1 MYRKGTNFVLKQFF
15 FHCCK
20 SLRHHRYLYLTI
32 IGYFCQLFQQMMIG
46 TLVNT
51 VAVLGGGVIGL
62 LLKKRMPERIST
74 IYFQAV
80 GLFTLAIGASMAV
93 EMKKILIVVSSLAVG
108 SLLGEWWDL
117 EKGTE
122 RMSNRLKQRFRIG
135 SERFSEG
142 LITAFLLFCV
152 GSMTI
157 LGTIQ
162 EGTGGSPDLLY
173 TKSLMDF
180 FSAILLASAFGVGVI
195 FSALPL
201 FIFQASLTLLAG
213 IAGGFFDSEII
224 LGLTSV
230 GGILLI
236 GLGINILEI
245 KKLRIMNMLPSL
257 VIVVLLIWIF
267 G

>member
-1 MYRKGTNFVLKQFF
+1 MPIANRET
-15 FHCCK
+15 
-20 SLRHHRYLYLTI
+20 
-32 IGYFCQLFQQMMIG
+32 MIG

-51 VAVLGGGVIGL
+51 AAVIGGGVIGL
-62 LLKKRMPERIST
+62 LLKKRMPERITT
-74 IYFQAV
+74 IYFQAI

-93 EMKKILIVVSSLAVG
+93 EMNHILIVVSSLALG
-108 SLLGEWWDL
+108 SLLGEWIGL
-117 EKGTE
+117 ERGAG
-122 RMSNRLKQRFRIG
+122 RLGNRLKHRFRIG
-135 SERFSEG
+135 NDKFSEG
-142 LITAFLLFCV
+142 LVTAFLLFCV

-180 FSAILLASAFGVGVI
+180 FSAILLASAFGVGVAL
-195 FSALPL
+195 SALPL
-201 FIFQASLTLLAG
+201 FLFQASLTLLAG
-213 IAGGFFDSEII
+213 YAGNFFTDEII

-230 GGILLI
+230 GGIMLI

-245 KKLRIMNMLPSL
+245 KKIRVMNMLPSL